1 MSNAHTSDKIQI
13 VLTQTD
19 RAKFVG
25 QNLVYAASIG
35 KLQMSRPK
43 FNILQLS
50 HFIFHVVKN
59 IDSRV
64 WE

>member
-35 KLQMSRPK
+35 KSIKHLR
-43 FNILQLS
+43 S
-50 HFIFHVVKN
+50 HPDEPLHF
-59 IDSRV
+59 SG
-64 WE
+64 